1 MSDAPE
7 NAPETPTPSPAPEPS
22 SIAPK
27 EPRSLGNS
35 HRVLAGLA
43 LVVALGGGGLAIA
56 NGPKDAG
63 PTAKLTA
70 PLEVR
75 ATLGAATIVGKSG
88 EVTVDGAHPGSLG
101 AGDTVRVPVGAR
113 VALGSAASGTSS
125 PFVLDGRGE
134 LRVDGARAVHLLE
147 GALVGDGNAGSVAV
161 TTPKGP
167 VLTSEG
173 RFAVTLLEGGG
184 LAVDVLR
191 GSVAAGDGADRIVL
205 AAGEQGVF
213 RDGKVA
219 RAPLRADPALARL
232 AFNETGPSADD
243 PSRGLG
249 ELRAR
254 KAGAKA
260 EGESQLTLASHAV
273 DVALSG
279 PFARTVVDEE
289 FVNDSNDVLEGIY
302 RFPLPA
308 DATLEGLA
316 MEVDGKM
323 MEGAWVARK
332 RGRAILDGAISQAA
346 PKPIVPRDEI
356 IWVPGPWRDPAV
368 LEWNHG
374 GRFEL
379 RVYPIAAK
387 SRKKIRITYTERV
400 PLVHGER
407 RYSYAL
413 PHATRGAVVPDDLRF
428 AAHVTGADGA
438 ARATVA
444 TKDGDGFRYSANRTL
459 PKEDPAI
466 TYKALGDDR
475 EVSAW
480 GYRGSGAASA
490 SEPGFVGFALRP
502 KLQEGKGGESP
513 PESVVIVIDR
523 GRAMTGARFARAK
536 EVAARV
542 VESLDRRSEVTV
554 LLCDTACDGPKAGFL
569 VPGPLAARDIE
580 AFASN
585 QEADGASDLVGA
597 IREAASLPGA
607 KGLRRRVV
615 VLSSGVATAGYT
627 TEAHA
632 QNAVETAL
640 SSARARS
647 GAGASLAPRVDLVPL
662 GVDADRG
669 FLRALAEGG
678 AGTVVDA
685 GGGGTGEI
693 ALSVLGALASPAAV
707 DVKVSL
713 PAGVVASHGVV
724 PRIFRAGDEIL
735 VYGRATGDK
744 VDGEVAIDGTL
755 EGAAFSR
762 KIPVFVPLSDR
773 NGFLP
778 RLWARAEIG
787 ALDAAA
793 FDELAVKEA
802 VMLSTR
808 FAVPSRHT
816 SLLVLENDTM
826 YKAFGVDRTT
836 REDAWSGLAAVDTAA
851 AGELADAPEAEP
863 TEEKAKRGEEGSRLA
878 GALGASGAGQ
888 GYGNA
893 GPSARASASD
903 RDDYS
908 AYSDSK
914 AEAKVAPTKKPAPA
928 PTSAPQTV
936 PQAAAPRGALEVE
949 MTRRPP
955 PPPPPRFD
963 DFERRQRLVPMRKTW
978 KKALSF
984 VDSVPVVKI
993 DDVVSAQ
1000 RAADGRDPDRTAL
1013 TTLFGVLSRDGRLDG
1028 QEGLLVRWSAKD
1040 PLDADLL
1047 RSRANYLEARGK
1059 TREALRAMD
1068 GLLAAPMLTPKEYRA
1083 ALADLVRAHDA
1094 VGDAHACAFKIALAE
1109 QPGTDAER
1117 IDARAAAARCEHDAG
1132 NGALA
1137 DRLLDEDAKL
1147 REKVRS
1153 KYAATVTTPAIVGDV
1168 KISVRSDAGAV
1179 LPSAIDPKGKRI
1191 SLLAGGKG
1199 VRGVLTTAG
1208 RSELAFSANDAG
1220 SYALEI
1226 TGDAP
1231 NGTPVTVTVD
1241 VGGRTKS
1248 IPVVLR
1254 DGRAR
1259 VAGVTLRWEDQL
1271 VPVNEWELPGEP
1283 LPIHRRPVYLE

>member
-22 SIAPK
+22 NAAK
-27 EPRSLGNS
+27 EARSLGNS
-35 HRVLAGLA
+35 HKVLAGLA

-70 PLEVR
+70 PLDVR

-113 VALGSAASGTSS
+113 VALGSAAAGTSS

-213 RDGKVA
+213 QDGKVA

-379 RVYPIAAK
+379 RIYPIAAK

-428 AAHVTGADGA
+428 AAHVTGADGE

-480 GYRGSGAASA
+480 GYRGSSA
-490 SEPGFVGFALRP
+490 TEPGFVGFALRP

-713 PAGVVASHGVV
+713 PAGVVASRGVV

-744 VDGEVAIDGTL
+744 IDGDVAIDGTL

-793 FDELAVKEA
+793 YDELAIKEA

-863 TEEKAKRGEEGSRLA
+863 TEEKRGESA
-878 GALGASGAGQ
+878 ASATSMGAIGGGTGQ
-888 GYGNA
+888 GFGYGHA

-903 RDDYS
+903 GYADYG
-908 AYSDSK
+908 DSK
-914 AEAKVAPTKKPAPA
+914 AEAKAAPMKKAAPA
-928 PTSAPQTV
+928 PTSAPQTA
-936 PQAAAPRGALEVE
+936 PQAAAPRAALEVDV
-949 MTRRPP
+949 TPRR

-963 DFERRQRLVPMRKTW
+963 DAPFERDRRLVPMRKTW
-978 KKALSF
+978 KKALSLI
-984 VDSVPVVKI
+984 DSVPVVKI

-1028 QEGLLVRWSAKD
+1028 QEGLLIRWSAKD

-1147 REKVRS
+1147 REKVRA

-1168 KISVRSDAGAV
+1168 KISVRSDAGSV

-1241 VGGRTKS
+1241 VGGQTKT

-1259 VAGVTLRWEDQL
+1259 IAGVTLRWEEQL
-1271 VPVNEWELPGEP
+1271 VPVNEWELAPP
-1283 LPIHRRPVYLE
+1283 LPPTQRRQPVYLE